1 MSPGPFPL
9 PTPVLCDL
17 GRSPVTASDL
27 AAQVFPRFASSL
39 RVGPLSLSSFW
50 GLSGWT
56 RVVGVPGPE
65 RERGG
70 PWHGAREEQPW
81 ADVRAGPASSPC
93 SLGAAALRAQGLPPP
108 RHRLSHRDACEAWL
122 HCPCPYKATPEPPP
136 PRPGHASPPRSLSSR
151 QWDTDVLTTVE
162 APNWAKRS
170 IVSERVAPRMAGLTS
185 ETVTVWMGQSEGS
198 GDGRL

>member
-1 MSPGPFPL
+1 MAWGQGGAALGGRAGGPS
-9 PTPVLCDL
+9 V
-17 GRSPVTASDL
+17 
-27 AAQVFPRFASSL
+27 
-39 RVGPLSLSSFW
+39 LSLFPGGRRSQSS
-50 GLSGWT
+50 GS
-56 RVVGVPGPE
+56 
-65 RERGG
+65 
-70 PWHGAREEQPW
+70 A
-81 ADVRAGPASSPC
+81 
-93 SLGAAALRAQGLPPP
+93 PPP

-170 IVSERVAPRMAGLTS
+170 MVSERVAPRMAGLTS

-198 GDGRL
+198 GDGRLRGAWGPVSLPGSQREVGIRVTSRPAEGCPHPEAEWGQCNPGPLPAGGGPDNLLCFPGAWFPRLQMR

>member
-1 MSPGPFPL
+1 MGPGRSSPGRPCRRAQRPL
-9 PTPVLCDL
+9 PVPWGPPL
-17 GRSPVTASDL
+17 SE
-27 AAQVFPRFASSL
+27 L
-39 RVGPLSLSSFW
+39 RVCP
-50 GLSGWT
+50 
-56 RVVGVPGPE
+56 
-65 RERGG
+65 
-70 PWHGAREEQPW
+70 H
-81 ADVRAGPASSPC
+81 
-93 SLGAAALRAQGLPPP
+93 P

-170 IVSERVAPRMAGLTS
+170 MVSERVAPRMAGLTS

-198 GDGRL
+198 GDGRLRGAWGPVSLPGSRREVGIRVTSPRPSGGSAIPALFLQEAALTIYFAFPGLGFLVCK